1 MIGERIHSIR
11 LKSNLTLKELGERT
25 DLSAAYLSNVE
36 NGRTSPTMENLERI
50 CRALQYDLPQLV
62 SETVDYHP
70 LIRKAERKNVYRN
83 NYRVKNEL
91 LTPPGVLMRG
101 SCLTLFDGDDTEDV
115 SLGHEH
121 DEYFVVAKGQLRIVL
136 NDSEEYQMEAGDAI
150 YVRART
156 PHRFQRI
163 GEGDTVL
170 YVTTAMI

>member
-1 MIGERIHSIR
+1 MIGERIRSIR

-70 LIRKAERKNVYRN
+70 LIRKSERKNVYRN

-91 LTPPGVLMRG
+91 LTPTGVLMRG
-101 SCLTLFDGDDTEDV
+101 SCLTLFDGNDTEEV

-121 DEYFVVAKGQLRIVL
+121 DEYFVVAKGQVRIVL
-136 NDSEEYQMEAGDAI
+136 NDSEEYRMEEGDAI

>member
-11 LKSNLTLKELGERT
+11 LKNNLTLKELGERT

-36 NGRTSPTMENLERI
+36 NGRTSPTLENLEKI
-50 CRALQYDLPQLV
+50 CRAVQYDLSKLV
-62 SETVDYHP
+62 SESVEFNP
-70 LIRKAERKNVYRN
+70 LVRKNERKNVYRN
-83 NYRVKNEL
+83 TYRIKNEL

-101 SCLTLFDGDDTEDV
+101 SCLTLFAGDDTEEV

-121 DEYFVVAKGQLRIVL
+121 DEYFVVARGRLRIVL
-136 NDSEEYQMEAGDAI
+136 NDTDEYLMDEGDAI
-150 YVRART
+150 YVRGRT

-163 GEGDTVL
+163 GDGDTVL